1 MSDQTELDLYGYL
14 PFYLRS
20 IANRLNVIDS
30 RLYVRPLDI
39 GLNEWVCLALL
50 AREDDISA
58 TRICEVS
65 GYDKAVIS
73 RSIRALVEKGLVS
86 AKSVP
91 SHNRK
96 QLLRL
101 TDAGWDSYREIES
114 RVLKRE
120 KILLHS
126 ISKKD
131 QDLLVSL
138 LSRILEAADA
148 LLESELQPLLEAEQP
163 D

>member
-1 MSDQTELDLYGYL
+1 MSAKPELDLFRYL

-20 IANRLNVIDS
+20 ISSRLNVIDS
-30 RLYVRPLDI
+30 RLYVRSLGV

-73 RSIRALVEKGLVS
+73 RSISALTEKGLVT
-86 AKSVP
+86 AKAVP
-91 SHNRK
+91 DHNRR

-101 TDAGWDSYREIES
+101 TPSGQSKYREVEQ
-114 RVLKRE
+114 RVLRRTEVLLADISAEERE
-120 KILLHS
+120 TLIELLSKILHS
-126 ISKKD
+126 
-131 QDLLVSL
+131 
-138 LSRILEAADA
+138 ADA
-148 LLESELQPLLEAEQP
+148 LLQDGVENLTE
-163 D
+163 